1 MPHRSRHLAALVG
14 VLTLVTACSTSGGA
28 PEVVPVGDPS
38 TATDSAE
45 RTGSA
50 PVDGQGTTGGQVEAG
65 STTGTADADGDGPSG
80 LLIAEGNGYL
90 HTYDLAGD
98 DGWQQRLSYAAPW
111 STVAFAE
118 QDREVLVAN
127 TSGAEPVVVTSYD
140 VDTFGQSDAFEW
152 PESTHITTLHAM
164 AATHDGD
171 HLALVMEPLRD
182 PYLEVVDRSTGEV
195 VYTGLNI
202 TTGAAIDWTSDD
214 RLVVPIDLSHEENPD
229 RWGAIAAFSLTDLE
243 AAPGADVDGQL
254 ITTFTRAE
262 WDGTGV
268 EDLTLA
274 PDDSELVYELAGDL
288 WAVTLEPGSRPHQL
302 TTGAPSNFGPAYSPD
317 GGLLALVSASR
328 YALRETF
335 VIDNHRGEPVH
346 LDAEQEVGTEFL
358 LESGTL
364 VEAMVAW
371 LP

>member
-1 MPHRSRHLAALVG
+1 MPHRSRNLFAALVG
-14 VLTLVTACSTSGGA
+14 VLALATACSTPRDA
-28 PEVVPVGDPS
+28 PEVVPAGEPS
-38 TATDSAE
+38 TGE
-45 RTGSA
+45 Q
-50 PVDGQGTTGGQVEAG
+50 VDTHSTSQEAGATGG
-65 STTGTADADGDGPSG
+65 SPSG
-80 LLIAEGNGYL
+80 LLIATGNGYL
-90 HTYDLAGD
+90 HTNDLAGD
-98 DGWQQRLSYAAPW
+98 DGWQQRLSYSAPW

-118 QDREVLVAN
+118 QDREVLIAN

-152 PESTHITTLHAM
+152 PDSTHITTLHAM
-164 AATHDGD
+164 AATTDGD
-171 HLALVMEPLRD
+171 RLALVMEPLRD

-214 RLVVPIDLSHEENPD
+214 RLVVPIDLSYEEDPD
-229 RWGAIAAFSLTDLE
+229 RWGAIVAFSLTDLE

-262 WDGTGV
+262 WDRTGV

-274 PDDSELVYELAGDL
+274 PDDSELVYTLAGDL
-288 WAVTLEPGSRPHQL
+288 WAVDLEPGSTPHQL

-317 GGLLALVSASR
+317 GSHLALASASG

-335 VIDNHRGEPVH
+335 VIHNHRGDPVH
-346 LDAEQEVGTEFL
+346 LDAAQEAGSEFL

>member
-1 MPHRSRHLAALVG
+1 MPHRTRHPFAAVVGGLA
-14 VLTLVTACSTSGGA
+14 LVTACSTPGGA
-28 PEVVPVGDPS
+28 PEVVPASDPPTDTDA
-38 TATDSAE
+38 TA
-45 RTGSA
+45 
-50 PVDGQGTTGGQVEAG
+50 
-65 STTGTADADGDGPSG
+65 DGPSG

-90 HTYDLAGD
+90 HTHDLAGD
-98 DGWQQRLSYAAPW
+98 EGWQQRLSYAAPW

-118 QDREVLVAN
+118 QNREVLIAN
-127 TSGAEPVVVTSYD
+127 TSGAEPVVVTFYAI
-140 VDTFGQSDAFEW
+140 DTFSQTDAFEW
-152 PESTHITTLHAM
+152 PASTHISTLHAM
-164 AATHDGD
+164 AATTDGD

-195 VYTGLNI
+195 VYTGLDI

-214 RLVVPIDLSHEENPD
+214 RLVVPLDLSYEENPD
-229 RWGAIAAFSLTDLE
+229 RWGAIATFALTDLE
-243 AAPGADVDGQL
+243 VASGADVDGQL

-262 WDGTGV
+262 WDVTGV
-268 EDLTLA
+268 EDLALA

-288 WAVTLEPGSRPHQL
+288 WAVDLVPGSTPRQL
-302 TTGAPSNFGPAYSPD
+302 TTGAPSNVGPVYSPD
-317 GGLLALVSASR
+317 GSHLALTSASN

-335 VIDNHRGEPVH
+335 VINNHHGDPVH
-346 LDAEQEVGTEFL
+346 LDAGQEAGTEFL